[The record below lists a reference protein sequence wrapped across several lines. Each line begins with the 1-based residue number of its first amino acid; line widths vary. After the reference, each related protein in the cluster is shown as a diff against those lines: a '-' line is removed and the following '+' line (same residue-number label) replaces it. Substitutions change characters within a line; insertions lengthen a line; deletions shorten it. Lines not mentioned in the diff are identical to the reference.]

1 MPDGSII
8 YDDTEIKRLMLAL
21 KTVTAKKYSV
31 IAWKVGKEAMFGII
45 KATPTAANM
54 KFYRLQEQKTNR
66 PILNRQGKQIWMKNP
81 KRWDKKAASSSGKE
95 GFLNAAK
102 RRRYTKIPTGKRFLS
117 SAWYTARMGFKIKT
131 GNVGPGAKQAG
142 SFFSG
147 DSDTESQLI
156 FENLVP
162 YSGSQDQQKQIVAT
176 AMRGAE
182 DYLRRAIEIE
192 IAKNVGA
199 E

>member
-1 MPDGSII
+1 MADGAFV

-21 KTVTAKKYSV
+21 KQVTAKKYSV

-45 KATPTAANM
+45 KATPVAQNM
-54 KFYRLQEQKTNR
+54 KFYRLQRPKTNE
-66 PILNRQGKQIWMKNP
+66 PILNRKGRPIWMKNP
-81 KRWDKKAASSSGKE
+81 KKYDKKAASSPGKE

-102 RRRYTKIPTGKRFLS
+102 SRRYTKIPTGKRFLL

-131 GNVGPGAKQAG
+131 GNVGGGAKSAG

-147 DSDTESQLI
+147 DSDTESQLV

-162 YSGSQDQQKQIVAT
+162 YSGSQDEQKRIVAT
-176 AMRGAE
+176 AMQGAE
-182 DYLRRAIEIE
+182 DYLRRSIEIE